1 MNNRERRILVTGA
14 TGTVGSEVVKQLASI
29 SSSSDYN
36 NIRAAVHTQNKVD
49 KLEQYVDKGVE
60 IVSLD
65 YTKPETIS
73 NALDKVDKLFLQTLP
88 IPDVTDISSNF
99 VKEAKKKGVKFIVK
113 LSAMGADSEPTSTIL
128 RLHGME
134 EKIIQESGIPYIFL
148 RPSAFMQNFVTQFG
162 HTIKTQNTIFAPAG
176 NSKMSF
182 IDVRDIA
189 AMATMILNNNG
200 IGQQHQSKAYDITG
214 PQSLSYSH
222 VAEILSNEIGR
233 KIRYIDLREEDARKA
248 LKEIDMNEWIIDV
261 MMELYS
267 ITRAGYGSQTTSV
280 VEDLT
285 GRKPISFTQ
294 FAKDYVNV
302 FRLDRWNDQ
311 QGVLLKI
318 LR

>member
-14 TGTVGSEVVKQLASI
+14 TGTVGSEVVKAAASI
-29 SSSSDYN
+29 SSSSDYKNN

-182 IDVRDIA
+182 IDVRDIC
-189 AMATMILNNNG
+189 
-200 IGQQHQSKAYDITG
+200 
-214 PQSLSYSH
+214 
-222 VAEILSNEIGR
+222 
-233 KIRYIDLREEDARKA
+233 
-248 LKEIDMNEWIIDV
+248 
-261 MMELYS
+261 ELWL
-267 ITRAGYGSQTTSV
+267 Q
-280 VEDLT
+280 
-285 GRKPISFTQ
+285 
-294 FAKDYVNV
+294 
-302 FRLDRWNDQ
+302 
-311 QGVLLKI
+311 
-318 LR
+318 